1 MLGLTTALAGSPAGR
16 YPGEPEDRT
25 IAAVTRTIEL
35 TTSGQPT
42 PMVIT
47 GQVERLVRA
56 SGIVTG
62 IVALCGQGVGAAVFC
77 LEGDDTKLGVWT
89 DRLGGWLT
97 KQDPETATQLL
108 SQMYGQS
115 LVLPIE
121 RSTLQHDHWQQIVVV
136 DFGAQPRRRLISVQ
150 MIGDK

>member
-1 MLGLTTALAGSPAGR
+1 MQ
-16 YPGEPEDRT
+16 EDGT

-35 TTSGQPT
+35 TTPGTAT
-42 PMVIT
+42 PIVIT

-56 SGIVTG
+56 SGITTG

-77 LEGDDTKLGVWT
+77 LEGDDTRLGVWT

-97 KQDPETATQLL
+97 KQDPEVAAQLL

-121 RSTLQHDHWQQIVVV
+121 RSNLLHDPWQQIVLV
-136 DFGAQPRRRLISVQ
+136 DFGPQPRRRLITVQ
-150 MIGDK
+150 MLGDK